1 MGQIARLG
9 AALLG
14 NWQRVLIYGLV
25 IAGALATAAGMG
37 YHQGVKTLWD
47 YQVDQA
53 RAAVA
58 IVVKQGK
65 VTERVM
71 VRYVKVK
78 GDAVIVERA
87 VQTEVIHYVEKNPGL
102 CLDAEWGRLHDAA
115 TGAVPAAAAGAAGEG
130 RTAPSAAAALE
141 TVTENYAGCIRTAN
155 RLDALQQ
162 WISEQAKLAD

>member
-1 MGQIARLG
+1 MGWISQLG

-37 YHQGVKTLWD
+37 YHQGVKKLWD

-65 VTERVM
+65 VTERVR
-71 VRYVKVK
+71 VQYVKIK
-78 GDAVIVERA
+78 GESVIVERA
-87 VQTEVIHYVEKNPGL
+87 VQTEVIRYVEKNPGL
-102 CLDAEWGRLHDAA
+102 CLDAEWRRLHDAG
-115 TGAVPAAAAGAAGEG
+115 TGAVPDASTGADGEG
-130 RTAPSAAAALE
+130 RAAPSAAAALE
-141 TVTENYAGCIRTAN
+141 TVTGNYAGCIRTAD
-155 RLDALQQ
+155 RLDALQV
-162 WISEQAKLAD
+162 WVREQEKLSD